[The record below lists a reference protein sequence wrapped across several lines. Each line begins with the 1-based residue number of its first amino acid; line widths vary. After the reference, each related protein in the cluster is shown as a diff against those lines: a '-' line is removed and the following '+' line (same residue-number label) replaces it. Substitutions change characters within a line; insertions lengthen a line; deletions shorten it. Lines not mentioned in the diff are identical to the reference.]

1 LGATLLLAHEP
12 ILQAIGDH
20 LVVQDALQPADV
32 IHIIAGAD
40 YRAEYAIRLY
50 QEGYGKRLFF
60 TGGWCPEIQGEH
72 GEWGRALALARGVPA
87 GAIVTDDTDVT
98 STYAEVLRL
107 RAYIAQSP
115 EPIRSVI
122 VVSDP
127 FHMRRVQWTCWRV
140 LGPGIRVQMAPVP
153 FELTPYQRRWWADPA
168 SRQYVGEEYLK
179 AVYYIARYQLAFGR
193 LKEWLASLDRE

>member
-1 LGATLLLAHEP
+1 
-12 ILQAIGDH
+12 
-20 LVVQDALQPADV
+20 VVQDALQPADV

-72 GEWGRALALARGVPA
+72 GELGRALALERGVPA
-87 GAIVTDDTDVT
+87 GAIVTDDTEVT

-107 RAYIAQSP
+107 QAYIAQSP

-140 LGPGIRVQMAPVP
+140 LGPGVRVQMAPVP
-153 FELTPYQRRWWADPA
+153 FELTPYRRRWWADPA
-168 SRQYVGEEYLK
+168 SRQYVRDEYLK
-179 AVYYIARYQLAFGR
+179 TWYYIARHQLAFGR
-193 LKEWLASLDRE
+193 LKEWLASFDRE